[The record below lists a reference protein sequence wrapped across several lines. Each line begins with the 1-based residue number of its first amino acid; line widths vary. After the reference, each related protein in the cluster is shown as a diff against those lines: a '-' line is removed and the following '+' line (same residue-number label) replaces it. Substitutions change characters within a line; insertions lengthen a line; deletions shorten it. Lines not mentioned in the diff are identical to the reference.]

1 MASGPTL
8 RVASEMLIG
17 RVLAAAAVITL
28 AVTGVASASEGRNRV
43 LVERFEDVAAFTV
56 DCAEF
61 GPYPFENLIVGVER
75 GIVTDVYDREGAL
88 RQTEIQVHL
97 DETDTNA
104 VTGRSL
110 SLTANARVV
119 FDWIANVRA
128 LTGVLWM
135 GKTSDGMAF
144 QDTGRLVTT
153 LDTRE
158 HVFVAGPHEVFLGEG
173 IDAMVCAALAE
184 GQAP

>member
-1 MASGPTL
+1 
-8 RVASEMLIG
+8 MLMG
-17 RVLAAAAVITL
+17 RVFAAAAVITL
-28 AVTGVASASEGRNRV
+28 AATGVASASEGRDRV
-43 LVERFEDVAAFTV
+43 LIERFEEVAAFTV
-56 DCAEF
+56 DCAAF
-61 GPYPFENLIVGVER
+61 GPYPFENLVVGFKR
-75 GIVTDVYDREGAL
+75 GMVTDVYDREGSL
-88 RQTEIQVHL
+88 LQTEIQVYL

-119 FDWIANVRA
+119 FDWIANVRT
-128 LTGVLWM
+128 LTGVLWL

-144 QDTGRLVTT
+144 QDTGRLVTK

-158 HVFVAGPHEVFLGEG
+158 HVFIAGPHEVFLGDG